1 MTFKVLYVDD
11 EADIREVA
19 TIALELDPSIE
30 VRSESSGVGG
40 LATAMSWR
48 PDAILLDV
56 MMPSVDGVATF
67 VLLKSNEVTRKIP
80 VIFVTA
86 RAQSIEIEEFIN
98 LGACDVITKPFNPLT
113 LAAEVRKRIQ
123 A

>member
-1 MTFKVLYVDD
+1 MTLRVLYVDD

-19 TIALELDPSIE
+19 VIALQLDPDFE
-30 VRSESSGVGG
+30 VKSESSGVAG
-40 LATAMSWR
+40 LVTAAHWR

-56 MMPSVDGVATF
+56 MMPSMDGKATLS
-67 VLLKSNEVTRKIP
+67 LLKASEVTKRIP

-86 RAQSIEIEEFIN
+86 RAQPSEIAEFIN
-98 LGACDVITKPFNPLT
+98 LGARDVITKPFNPMK
-113 LAAEVRKRIQ
+113 LAAEVRRRI

>member
-1 MTFKVLYVDD
+1 VLYVDD

-19 TIALELDPSIE
+19 VIALQLDPDFE
-30 VRSESSGVGG
+30 VKSESSGVAG
-40 LATAMSWR
+40 LVTAAHWR

-56 MMPSVDGVATF
+56 MMPSMDGKATLS
-67 VLLKSNEVTRKIP
+67 LLKASEVTKRIP

-86 RAQSIEIEEFIN
+86 RAQPSEIAEFIN
-98 LGACDVITKPFNPLT
+98 LGARDVITKPFNPMK
-113 LAAEVRKRIQ
+113 LAAEVRRRI